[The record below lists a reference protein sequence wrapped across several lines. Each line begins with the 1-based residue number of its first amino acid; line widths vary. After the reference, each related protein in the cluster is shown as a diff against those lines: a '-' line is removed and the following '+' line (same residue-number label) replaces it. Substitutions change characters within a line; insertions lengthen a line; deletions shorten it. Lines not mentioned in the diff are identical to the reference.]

1 MTTLLLQ
8 RNAQKDKYKKKD
20 NYIGTISMP
29 NEPPKPHLD
38 KWPWSITDRE
48 FGALE
53 QELKELRHDFRN
65 LRTVVDLA
73 GVITVTSEDID
84 DLKKSITHYGHQR
97 TVISGLELK
106 SQQFDEELTKLKI
119 KVYTAFSVIGIL
131 SAVVVWLSN
140 VASQAF
146 N

>member
-1 MTTLLLQ
+1 
-8 RNAQKDKYKKKD
+8 
-20 NYIGTISMP
+20 MP
-29 NEPPKPHLD
+29 NENEPPAPHLD

-65 LRTVVDLA
+65 LRTLIEIS
-73 GVITVTSEDID
+73 GVSTVTKEDID
-84 DLKKSITHYGHQR
+84 DLRESLTKNGHQR
-97 TVISGLELK
+97 ETLISLEK
-106 SQQFDEELTKLKI
+106 KYQKFSEELFKIKI

-131 SAVVVWLSN
+131 SVVVVWLTDMAFKAFGN
-140 VASQAF
+140 V